1 MQASAFLP
9 NFAFCSTPK
18 ALGGLRKLLVK
29 TRTRKTNRI
38 NLITLGC
45 SKNLVDSENLLTQ
58 LRGNGMD
65 AVHEA
70 PDDGLAEVVIINTC
84 GFIDRA
90 KEESVQ
96 TILAY
101 ADKKQRGE
109 VDRVFVTGCLSERYR
124 DDLQTELP
132 EVDGFFGTMDMP
144 ALLAR
149 LGADYK
155 TELVGER
162 LTTTASHYAYLKIAE
177 GCNRPCGFCAIPL
190 MRGQHRSRSIE
201 ELVKEARFLV
211 SRGVSELML
220 IAQELTFYGIDLYGK
235 RRLDDLLR
243 ALSDVEG
250 LRWIRLHYAYPA
262 GFPTEILPVIAE
274 RANICNYLDLPLQH
288 AADAVLRRMRR
299 GITRQKTEDLIATI
313 RDAVPGIAIRTTML
327 VGYPGETAADH
338 DELLDFVER
347 MRFERLGVFT
357 YSHEEGTHAHQFD
370 DDVPADEKQRR
381 ADELMGVQQDISLA
395 LNRARI
401 GQTYTVVIDRR
412 EGAHYIGRTE
422 YDSPEVDNEVL
433 VRSGER
439 LEPGQYVPVT
449 ITDSAEFDLF
459 GEVAGAARA

>member
-1 MQASAFLP
+1 
-9 NFAFCSTPK
+9 
-18 ALGGLRKLLVK
+18 VK

-58 LRGNGMD
+58 LRGNGID
-65 AVHEA
+65 ALHEA
-70 PDDGLAEVVIINTC
+70 PNDGEAQVVIINTC

-96 TILAY
+96 TILDY
-101 ADKKQRGE
+101 ADKKQRGL
-109 VDRVFVTGCLSERYR
+109 VDQVFVTGCLSERYR

-155 TELVGER
+155 QELVGER
-162 LTTTASHYAYLKIAE
+162 LTTTASHYAYLKISE

-190 MRGQHRSRSIE
+190 MRGQHRSHSIE
-201 ELVKEARFLV
+201 ELVGEARFLV
-211 SRGVSELML
+211 SRGVKELML

-262 GFPTEILPVIAE
+262 GFPTEVLPVMAE

-299 GITRQKTEDLIATI
+299 GITRQKTEDLVARI
-313 RDAVPGIAIRTTML
+313 RAEVPGVAIRTTML
-327 VGYPGETAADH
+327 VGYPGETEADH
-338 DELLDFVER
+338 HELLDFIER
-347 MRFERLGVFT
+347 MRFDRLGVFT
-357 YSHEEGTHAHQFD
+357 YSHEEGTHAHQFA
-370 DDVPADEKQRR
+370 DDVPAEVKQAR
-381 ADELMGVQQDISLA
+381 ADELMGVQQDISLEI
-395 LNRARI
+395 NRGRV
-401 GQTYTVVIDRR
+401 GQTLPVLIDRR
-412 EGAHYIGRTE
+412 EGQHYVGRTE

-433 VRSGER
+433 ITSAQRLSVGEF
-439 LEPGQYVPVT
+439 YPVT
-449 ITDSAEFDLF
+449 VTDAAEFDLF
-459 GEVAGAARA
+459 GAVAVAEPAER

>member
-1 MQASAFLP
+1 M
-9 NFAFCSTPK
+9 
-18 ALGGLRKLLVK
+18 K

-65 AVHEA
+65 ALHEA
-70 PDDGLAEVVIINTC
+70 PNDGQAEVVIINTC

-96 TILAY
+96 TILEY
-101 ADKKQRGE
+101 ANKKQRGQVE
-109 VDRVFVTGCLSERYR
+109 RVYVTGCLSERYR

-201 ELVKEARFLV
+201 ELVKEAQFLV
-211 SRGVSELML
+211 SRGVKELML

-262 GFPTEILPVIAE
+262 GFPTEILPVMAE

-299 GITRQKTEDLIATI
+299 GITRQKTEDLVARI
-313 RDAVPGIAIRTTML
+313 RAEVPGIAIRTTML
-327 VGYPGETAADH
+327 VGYPGETPADH

-347 MRFERLGVFT
+347 MRFDRLGVFT

-370 DDVPADEKQRR
+370 DDVAADVKQQR
-381 ADELMGVQQDISLA
+381 ADELMGVQQDISLEI
-395 LNRARI
+395 NRSRI
-401 GQTYTVVIDRR
+401 GQTLTVLIDRR
-412 EGAHYIGRTE
+412 EGAHYVGRTE

-433 VRSGER
+433 VTTDDRLTVGEF
-439 LEPGQYVPVT
+439 YPVRV
-449 ITDSAEFDLF
+449 TDAAEFDLF
-459 GEVAGAARA
+459 GQVSVAERV

>member
-1 MQASAFLP
+1 M
-9 NFAFCSTPK
+9 TPK

-58 LRGNGMD
+58 LHGNGID

-70 PDDGLAEVVIINTC
+70 PNDGEAEVVIINTC

-155 TELVGER
+155 HELVGER

-235 RRLDDLLR
+235 RRLDELLR

-299 GITRQKTEDLIATI
+299 GITRQKTEDLVARI
-313 RDAVPGIAIRTTML
+313 RDEVPGIAIRTTML

-338 DELLDFVER
+338 EELLDFVER

-370 DDVPADEKQRR
+370 DDVTPEEKQRR
-381 ADELMGVQQDISLA
+381 ADELMGLQQDISLA

-401 GQTYTVVIDRR
+401 GHTYTVVIDRR

-433 VRSGER
+433 IRSSAP

-449 ITDSAEFDLF
+449 ITDAAEFDLF
-459 GEVAGAARA
+459 GEVAVAERA